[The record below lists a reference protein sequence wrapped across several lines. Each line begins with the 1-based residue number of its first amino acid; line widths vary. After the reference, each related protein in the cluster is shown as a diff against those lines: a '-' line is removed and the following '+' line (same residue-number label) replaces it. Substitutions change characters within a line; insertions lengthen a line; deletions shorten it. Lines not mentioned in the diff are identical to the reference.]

1 MDGDLRPPADRG
13 GRGPEL
19 PVPARSAFA
28 IARSDMRPA
37 CRPRTRTRH
46 AGRMSLRKMHALFLS
61 PHLDDAAF
69 SCGAT
74 VAALPSDTGGE
85 WRCTVATAFTRS
97 VPDPRGFALDCQL
110 DKGLPADV
118 DYMKLRRAEDERAC
132 DALGA
137 ACAHLDLPEAPHR
150 GYGSAAALFAGPRAD
165 DGVRPELAAA
175 LRSLIETD
183 PPGLLFA
190 PAGCGNHVDHL
201 QLIAAL
207 AALKTGRADAVLS
220 GRAVRHSGAG
230 RGGDCPR
237 RDDRRVGRGHA
248 AGEAG
253 RVRVLHDAAR
263 FSVRRGA
270 ADAAAVGGPGRGGGR
285 AGRG

>member
-1 MDGDLRPPADRG
+1 
-13 GRGPEL
+13 
-19 PVPARSAFA
+19 
-28 IARSDMRPA
+28 
-37 CRPRTRTRH
+37 
-46 AGRMSLRKMHALFLS
+46 MHALFLS
-61 PHLDDAAF
+61 PHLDDVAF

-165 DGVRPELAAA
+165 DGIIPELTAA
-175 LRSLIETD
+175 LRSLIARD
-183 PPGLLFA
+183 PPDLLFA

-201 QLIAAL
+201 QVIAAL
-207 AALKTGRADAVLS
+207 AALRFKVPTLYY
-220 GRAVRHSGAG
+220 
-230 RGGDCPR
+230 
-237 RDDRRVGRGHA
+237 RDTPYILREPDA
-248 AGEAG
+248 AGIVSGETVAAS
-253 RVRVLHDAAR
+253 VADTLAAKLDACACYATQLG
-263 FSVRRGA
+263 FQFGGERRMRRLL
-270 ADAAAVGGPGRGGGR
+270 ADLAAAEGGR
-285 AGRG
+285 AGLTGPAEPFVRGGGGFLPT

>member
-1 MDGDLRPPADRG
+1 
-13 GRGPEL
+13 
-19 PVPARSAFA
+19 
-28 IARSDMRPA
+28 
-37 CRPRTRTRH
+37 
-46 AGRMSLRKMHALFLS
+46 MHALFFS
-61 PHLDDAAF
+61 PHLDDVAF

-110 DKGLPADV
+110 DKGLPTDV

-137 ACAHLDLPEAPHR
+137 ACAHLDFPEAPHR
-150 GYGSAAALFAGPRAD
+150 GYGSAAALFAGPRDD
-165 DGVRPELAAA
+165 DGILPELTSV
-175 LRSLIETD
+175 LRRLIEAD

-207 AALKTGRADAVLS
+207 ADANPGVPTLFYRDTPYILREPDAAGIVPGETVAASVADTLAAKLDACACYTTQLGFQFGGERRMRRLLSDLAAAEGERAGLIGPAERFVK
-220 GRAVRHSGAG
+220 GAG
-230 RGGDCPR
+230 GFLP
-237 RDDRRVGRGHA
+237 
-248 AGEAG
+248 
-253 RVRVLHDAAR
+253 
-263 FSVRRGA
+263 
-270 ADAAAVGGPGRGGGR
+270 
-285 AGRG
+285 